1 MTRRNR
7 KVGLQQWLGACLWL
21 PRNHSLEKGS
31 TPFFSLLV
39 NQGVLEFFFQLFVVR
54 FSVPSFTYVH
64 WKNLTRA
71 HCVVVPPHK
80 NGIFSDLVP
89 DLAEHLSVGLKL
101 ARQE

>member
-1 MTRRNR
+1 MAGSLSVAAKESQPGKR
-7 KVGLQQWLGACLWL
+7 QYSL
-21 PRNHSLEKGS
+21 PFPISKSGCVRI
-31 TPFFSLLV
+31 
-39 NQGVLEFFFQLFVVR
+39 FFFQLFVVR

-64 WKNLTRA
+64 WKNLTCA

-101 ARQE
+101 ARQEQKHI